1 MPKELNLEAL
11 EADLEAGFTP
21 EQREWLAR
29 LLHDHVSGLV
39 TTISMQVEIVNKM
52 HQRSMDLTDEL
63 ASLKQNVSN
72 ATQHI
77 VAIEKTVRPKQDD

>member
-11 EADLEAGFTP
+11 EADLEAGFTM

-39 TTISMQVEIVNKM
+39 TTLSMQVEIVSKM
-52 HQRSMDLTDEL
+52 HQRNMDLTDEL
-63 ASLKQNVSN
+63 ASLKQNVST

-77 VAIEKTVRPKQDD
+77 VAIEKAVRPKHEG